1 LIVLASVG
9 LLSVLAFALLGDLRL
24 TRSFDVEG
32 VRQVSVG
39 EGTLTYI
46 QSDEPELTV
55 TAPLKFWPNLMVRRT
70 GELLEL
76 GGADDADIRGL
87 FYWLPP
93 FSAFATASGASVEW
107 KLALPEVDDLAPEFR
122 GKVVV
127 DGYAGRRLVVGGSAD
142 AELRNLDV
150 DELILWSQPGGE
162 ISAAGRA
169 TTLSQMDNEGTIVTD
184 GLDYRY
190 LDRSLVEELMAE

>member
-1 LIVLASVG
+1 MRSQPHRVTPSNG
-9 LLSVLAFALLGDLRL
+9 GSPCLRS
-24 TRSFDVEG
+24 T
-32 VRQVSVG
+32 
-39 EGTLTYI
+39 I
-46 QSDEPELTV
+46 
-55 TAPLKFWPNLMVRRT
+55 
-70 GELLEL
+70 
-76 GGADDADIRGL
+76 
-87 FYWLPP
+87 
-93 FSAFATASGASVEW
+93 
-107 KLALPEVDDLAPEFR
+107 LAPEFR

>member
-1 LIVLASVG
+1 MSRRAKILVLVIVG
-9 LLSVLAFALLGDLRL
+9 LLIVLAFALLGDLKL

-39 EGTLTYI
+39 EGTLTYT
-46 QSDEPELTV
+46 QSDEPGLTV
-55 TAPLKFWPNLMVRRT
+55 TAPLKFWPSLMVRRT

-76 GGADDADIRGL
+76 GGADDADIRVL

-93 FSAFATASGASVEW
+93 FNALATASGEAVEW
-107 KLALPEVDDLAPEFR
+107 RLALPEVDDLAPEFR

-150 DELILWSQPGGE
+150 DELILWSQPGGRDLSGRQGE
-162 ISAAGRA
+162 RPSARW
-169 TTLSQMDNEGTIVTD
+169 TTKEP
-184 GLDYRY
+184 
-190 LDRSLVEELMAE
+190 